1 MSPAEV
7 QAGNRVPA
15 FSRGTGLRLFIFFAL
30 GYFVSYLFRGVNV
43 GFSPYLVTELGL
55 TAADLGLLTGV
66 YFLAFSAVQIPA
78 GILIDTYGPARVNA
92 VMMTIAAVGTVVFG
106 LAEGLAGLLV
116 GRALVGIGV
125 SVCLGSALKALAQVF
140 PLSRLPLINGL
151 VMAVGGMGGVFVG
164 TPLIW
169 LLEWTDWRSVSVSLA
184 FLTVVVA
191 AMIWFG
197 GRSPI
202 ALPRQRPSLVEQWRG
217 TLQIMTDASFWQLA
231 SLSVVTGGVFYAVQS
246 LWVAP
251 FLQEVGGH
259 TATSSAALVSMLGAA
274 MVGGN
279 ILLGWMARYMERL
292 GVSLY
297 WFSGICMVL
306 YLLVQLLVLLRL
318 PLPDWALWCAYGVFG
333 SSSILSYAVMAGF
346 FPYHMLGR
354 VSTTVTL
361 LMFLTIFL
369 FQAGIGWV
377 VALWPA
383 AADGTYPPAAH
394 VTAWSVLL
402 AIQVAGAIWYFWPT
416 ATRRRL

>member
-1 MSPAEV
+1 MSVSDGAAGGSAPAV
-7 QAGNRVPA
+7 GR
-15 FSRGTGLRLFIFFAL
+15 STGLRLFIVFAL

-43 GFSPYLVTELGL
+43 GFSPYLIGELGL

-92 VMMTIAAVGTVVFG
+92 VMMIIAAIGTVVFG
-106 LAEGLAGLLV
+106 RADGMAGLLV

-164 TPLIW
+164 TPLVW
-169 LLEWTDWRSVSVSLA
+169 LLGWADWRSVSASLA
-184 FLTVVVA
+184 FLTLAVA

-202 ALPRQRPSLVEQWRG
+202 APPRQRPSLVDQWRG

-259 TATSSAALVSMLGAA
+259 TASSAAGLVSVLGVA
-274 MVGGN
+274 MVAGN
-279 ILLGWMARYMERL
+279 ILLGWLARHMERL
-292 GVSLY
+292 GVNLY
-297 WFSGICMVL
+297 WFSGVCMAL
-306 YLLVQLLVLLRL
+306 YLVVQLLVLLRV

-354 VSTTVTL
+354 VSTTMTL

-369 FQAGIGWV
+369 FQAGIGWI

-383 AADGTYPPAAH
+383 GPDGTYPPAAH
-394 VTAWSVLL
+394 VTAWGVLL
-402 AIQVAGAIWYFWPT
+402 AIQVAGAAWYFWPT
-416 ATRRRL
+416 ATRRRM